1 MKALTWKCRTKIS
14 IRFQNFRVTY
24 PKTYINLVLFSI
36 FCILFSDKTVDDSP
50 GTGIDR
56 ADGLLGP
63 APNAYGSPD
72 CAKRPN
78 PFRSNSQ
85 DILHSL
91 QQPQM
96 LLHPNL
102 PIPRSG
108 PRPLLDIPTG
118 FNNTRP
124 PFLGHHNSIMPDID
138 PNTNQPQN
146 PFLLNSPRGLSPHVN
161 QTHSP
166 QMNFRNNNNQPI
178 RGNSPYFRNQKGP
191 MRGGAF
197 RPNFRGGNRN
207 W

>member
-1 MKALTWKCRTKIS
+1 M
-14 IRFQNFRVTY
+14 
-24 PKTYINLVLFSI
+24 
-36 FCILFSDKTVDDSP
+36 DS
-50 GTGIDR
+50 R
-56 ADGLLGP
+56 SDGLLGP
-63 APNAYGSPD
+63 VPNSFGSPD
-72 CAKRPN
+72 CGKRPN

-85 DILHSL
+85 DVLHPL

-124 PFLGHHNSIMPDID
+124 PFMGHHNSLMPDID
-138 PNTNQPQN
+138 ANSNQPPQN
-146 PFLLNSPRGLSPHVN
+146 PFLLNSPRGLVPHVN

-166 QMNFRNNNNQPI
+166 QMNYRNNSPSI
-178 RGNSPYFRNQKGP
+178 RGNSPYFRNPKSQ
-191 MRGGAF
+191 MRGGY